1 MTGDQIAQISY
12 LGLLGAAI
20 AGFYLLQN
28 RQNMGR
34 TLQYAAI
41 WGMIFIGAVAA
52 AGLWQDISG
61 KVMSR
66 QQMIDGGTL
75 EVPRARD
82 GHYYVVMDVND
93 TPVRFVI
100 DTGATD
106 TVLTRADARRIGI
119 DVDGLSYIG
128 SANTANGIVRTAPV
142 WLDDVTLEDWNDDGV
157 RAVVNEGEMSGSLLG
172 MSYLE
177 RYRVGFDGGLLTLE
191 R

>member
-1 MTGDQIAQISY
+1 MNGDQIAQIAY

-20 AGFYLLQN
+20 AGFYLVQN
-28 RQNMGR
+28 RHELGR

-41 WGMIFIGAVAA
+41 WGLIFVGAIAA
-52 AGLWQDISG
+52 AGLWSQMG
-61 KVMSR
+61 GTVMGR
-66 QQMIDGGTL
+66 QQMSGAVL

-82 GHYYVVMDVND
+82 GHYYVTMDID
-93 TPVRFVI
+93 GTPVNFVI

-119 DVDGLSYIG
+119 DVDNLAFLG
-128 SANTANGIVRTAPV
+128 SANTANGVVRTAPV
-142 WLDDVTLEDWNDDGV
+142 WLDAVELEDWRDDGV
-157 RAVVNEGEMSGSLLG
+157 RAVVNEGEMQGSLLG

-177 RYRVGFDGGLLTLE
+177 RYRVGFDGGRLTLE